1 MPRNLLIVLGVL
13 GAVLVIVAAC
23 GAPSADLDSASS
35 LAPIASDTASADV
48 PVEATAAATALP
60 EYELVTLLPRDA
72 IPAIFEPEFLTA
84 EEADSEYDDNEFVI
98 GVEIDGEARAYS
110 VPYLSSREIVND
122 TVGGKPIAVTW

>member
-1 MPRNLLIVLGVL
+1 MSRNLLILLGVL

-23 GAPSADLDSASS
+23 GTPPADLDSAN
-35 LAPIASDTASADV
+35 LPAPPASDTAPDV

-72 IPAIFEPEFLTA
+72 IPAIFDPEFLTA
-84 EEADSEYDDNEFVI
+84 EEANSEYDDNEFVI

-110 VPYLSSREIVND
+110 VPYLSRREIVND
-122 TVGGKPIAVTW
+122 TVGGQPIAVTW